1 MKTKLLITSMGLM
14 VVTAYAQPSI
24 PAGVSPPVNRP
35 EVNRQVAP
43 STPQAAIPRPM
54 QANQVS
60 SSVGAVP
67 VTPQMMNKLED
78 ATQKAQ
84 SAQQEYAKKVNEV
97 KRAIESQGYVVTTVV
112 ERGGGPKSH
121 AGSYY
126 IVGPD
131 GGYVEVST
139 STKDDVVGSTVTK
152 TIEIYKPGQ
161 SNGEGVVIELA
172 HPDAKVAI
180 LAESDVT
187 LSTESV
193 KAGLKVISREQEN
206 IVRVIT
212 PPITQ

>member
-1 MKTKLLITSMGLM
+1 MKTLLIATLGLLATS
-14 VVTAYAQPSI
+14 VYAQPSI
-24 PAGVSPPVNRP
+24 PAGVSPPVNRS
-35 EVNRQVAP
+35 EVSRGVEP
-43 STPQAAIPRPM
+43 SIPQSAMPRPM
-54 QANQVS
+54 QSNQVS

-67 VTPQMMNKLED
+67 VTPQMMNKLEG

-97 KRAIESQGYVVTTVV
+97 KAGIESKGYEVTTVV
-112 ERGGGPKSH
+112 QRGGGPKFNP
-121 AGSYY
+121 GSFN
-126 IVGPD
+126 IVVPD
-131 GGYVEVST
+131 VGYVEVGT
-139 STKDDVVGSTVTK
+139 STKDDVIGNTVTK
-152 TIEIYKPGQ
+152 TIEVYKPGQ
-161 SNGEGVVIELA
+161 TNGEGVVIELA

-187 LSTESV
+187 PSAESV